1 MQFNKYYIIAI
12 ANPRRPQQ
20 SEDSRFIQN
29 IGRLLTERACNS
41 INNLFTD
48 FEMGSEEEEG
58 APLAVPISQAES
70 SSLVNSPAAAGVT
83 IITGYLG
90 AGKSTLVNYVLKAN
104 HGKRI
109 AVILNEFGEEVGV
122 ERALISEGEE
132 GSNPVVEEW
141 VELPNGCVCCTVKHS
156 FVQALEE
163 LMAKRQRFDHIL
175 LETTGLANPGPVA
188 SLLWL
193 DDELESSVR
202 LDSIITVVDAKNLRL
217 QLSEQR
223 EGSELPEAY
232 LQIAFA
238 DVVLLN
244 KVDLI
249 VEEHEGI
256 AQSVVLEDLK
266 GEIQNINSLARIICT
281 VRCQVDLHDILDCK
295 AYDAKH
301 VARLEALLA
310 ESNLQSNSHNHDSE
324 VKTMCVA
331 EQGSMV
337 IDQVNAWLEE
347 LLWERKGNMEVYR
360 CKGVLNILGSDEV
373 HIIQAVRELYEIIPG
388 RKWKAGENRI
398 NKIVFIGRKLDVN
411 ILSTSLN
418 SCLAR

>member
-1 MQFNKYYIIAI
+1 MQM
-12 ANPRRPQQ
+12 
-20 SEDSRFIQN
+20 EV
-29 IGRLLTERACNS
+29 
-41 INNLFTD
+41 
-48 FEMGSEEEEG
+48 EEEEDG
-58 APLAVPISQAES
+58 GPPVAVPLPVSCSNTEPVEPVGI
-70 SSLVNSPAAAGVT
+70 T

-90 AGKSTLVNYVLKAN
+90 AGKSTLVNYILKAE

-122 ERALISEGEE
+122 ERAIIRGGEGEE
-132 GSNPVVEEW
+132 EKISVEEW

-156 FVQALEE
+156 FVQALEQLIVE
-163 LMAKRQRFDHIL
+163 RHRFDYIL

-202 LDSIITVVDAKNLRL
+202 LDSIITVVDAKNLRV

-223 EGSELPEAY
+223 EPGELPEAF

-249 VEEHEGI
+249 VEERGDI
-256 AQSVVLEDLK
+256 KNSCVLQDLK
-266 GEIQNINSLARIICT
+266 KEIQNINSLACIICS
-281 VRCQVDLHDILDCK
+281 VQCQVDLNLILNCK

-301 VARLEALLA
+301 VAHLESLLA
-310 ESNLQSNSHNHDSE
+310 ESNLQASANHHDSQ
-324 VKTMCVA
+324 VKTVCVM
-331 EQGSMV
+331 EQGSV
-337 IDQVNAWLEE
+337 SLDQVNAWLGK
-347 LLWERKGNMEVYR
+347 LLWEDRDKMEVYR

-373 HIIQAVRELYEIIPG
+373 HIVQAVRELYEIIPG
-388 RKWKAGENRI
+388 RKWKLGENRL
-398 NKIVFIGRKLDVN
+398 NKIVFIGK
-411 ILSTSLN
+411 I
-418 SCLAR
+418 